1 MIHTKET
8 LLSKDIAN
16 KRIIVTRSFVA
27 PPDVVWRAWT
37 EAELLDKWWAPR
49 PYRAETRTMDFRN
62 GGYWLY
68 AMVSPVGERTWNKF
82 TYSEIEF
89 QKTFKHYTIFC
100 DENGIEN
107 PEMPSGNWKCSFYP
121 TDEGTTV
128 EVELFFNS
136 IEGLKMILEMGFKEG
151 FSMAHGNLDELL
163 NNLKK

>member
-8 LLSKDIAN
+8 LLSADYEN
-16 KRIIVTRSFVA
+16 KKICVTRSFDA
-27 PPDVVWRAWT
+27 PLEVVWRAWT

-49 PYRAETRTMDFRN
+49 PYRAETRTMDFRD

-68 AMVSPVGERTWNKF
+68 AMVSPEGERTWNKS
-82 TYSEIEF
+82 TYSEIEP
-89 QKTFKHYTIFC
+89 QKTFKQYTIFC
-100 DENGIEN
+100 AEDGIEN
-107 PEMPSGNWKCSFYP
+107 PEMPSANWKYIFHP

-128 EVELFFNS
+128 EIELFFGT

-163 NNLKK
+163 AEVR